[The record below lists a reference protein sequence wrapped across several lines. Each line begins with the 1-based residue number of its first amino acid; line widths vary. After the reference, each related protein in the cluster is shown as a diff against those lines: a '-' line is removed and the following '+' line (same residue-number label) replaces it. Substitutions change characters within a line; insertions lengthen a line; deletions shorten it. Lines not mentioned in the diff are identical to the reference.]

1 VTKAKEILANYG
13 APNARPFLE
22 QVNAFKVVELDAR
35 AGKPIEA
42 EVQVITL
49 GTDVAI
55 VGLPGEIFVDLG
67 TAIKAGS
74 RYKTTIVVEL
84 ANGSIG
90 YVPDRKAY
98 PEGAYE
104 VISARVAEGGGERLV
119 EAALRL
125 LQMN

>member
-1 VTKAKEILANYG
+1 
-13 APNARPFLE
+13 
-22 QVNAFKVVELDAR
+22 VNAFKVLELDAR

-42 EVQVITL
+42 EVQTITL
-49 GTDVAI
+49 GSDLAI

-67 TAIKAGS
+67 KAIKAAS
-74 RYKTTIVVEL
+74 KYKTTIVVEL

-104 VISARVAEGGGERLV
+104 VISSRVAEGGGERLV

-125 LQMN
+125 LQQK